1 MNYGTL
7 VRRMNRRSILFL
19 VKFMVVMLVLYVVV
33 AIHPVNDHVIE
44 PFSAALTWCASKV
57 VVLIGEPATLEGTV
71 IRTPSF
77 AMDVRNGC
85 NGVEGLILLVAGMVA
100 YPASARARILGIAA
114 GFLIV
119 ELVNVF
125 RIAMLIWIGVH
136 HRASFDFFHVA
147 VWQTLIVLLSVA
159 LFVFWSRRFA
169 TPSPATAA

>member
-1 MNYGTL
+1 
-7 VRRMNRRSILFL
+7 MNRRSLLFL
-19 VKFMVVMLVLYVVV
+19 VKFVVIMLALYVVV
-33 AIHPVNDHVIE
+33 AIHPVNDAVIE

-57 VVLIGEPATLEGTV
+57 VLLIGEPATLEGTV
-71 IRTPSF
+71 IRTPTF

-85 NGVEGLILLVAGMVA
+85 NGIEALILLVAGMLA
-100 YPASARARILGIAA
+100 YPAGAAARIAGIVA
-114 GFLIV
+114 GFAIV

-169 TPSPATAA
+169 TPTPAPAH

>member
-1 MNYGTL
+1 
-7 VRRMNRRSILFL
+7 MNRRSALFL
-19 VKFMVVMLVLYVVV
+19 VKFVAVMLLLYAFV

-44 PFSAALTWCASKV
+44 PFSAGLSWCASKV
-57 VVLIGEPATLEGTV
+57 VLLIGEPATLERTV
-71 IRTPSF
+71 IRTPRF

-85 NGVEGLILLVAGMVA
+85 NGVEALILLAAGMVA
-100 YPASARARILGIAA
+100 YPAGAAARILGIAA

-147 VWQTLIVLLSVA
+147 VWQTLIILLSVG
-159 LFVFWSRRFA
+159 LFVYWSRRFA
-169 TPSPATAA
+169 TPSPAGDR

>member
-7 VRRMNRRSILFL
+7 PRPMNRRSILFL
-19 VKFMVVMLVLYVVV
+19 VKFIVVMVALYVIV

-44 PFSAALTWCASKV
+44 PFSAGLTWCAGKV
-57 VVLIGEPATLEGTV
+57 VLLMGEQATIEGTV

-77 AMDVRNGC
+77 AMDIRNGC
-85 NGVEGLILLVAGMVA
+85 NGVEALILLVAGMLA
-100 YPASARARILGIAA
+100 YPARATARIVGIVA
-114 GFLIV
+114 GFAIV

-147 VWQTLIVLLSVA
+147 VWQTLIILISVA

-169 TPSPATAA
+169 APTPAAAH